1 MHSLDMFMQTALVF
15 GAMRAIRATLLRILP
30 AFDLQMTPHVPQPSV
45 ILAAIRTLE
54 ETRFL
59 IEITGKFYLGN
70 LRVCAIRIV
79 RNFVVTNHLILVILV
94 NTLPSYHP

>member
-1 MHSLDMFMQTALVF
+1 MQTALVF
-15 GAMRAIRATLLRILP
+15 GAMRAIGATFLWILA
-30 AFDLQMTPHVPQPSV
+30 AFDLQMAPHVPQPSV

-59 IEITGKFYLGN
+59 IEITGKFYLGI
-70 LRVCAIRIV
+70 LRVRAIRIV
-79 RNFVVTNHLILVILV
+79 QNFVVINHLILVILM